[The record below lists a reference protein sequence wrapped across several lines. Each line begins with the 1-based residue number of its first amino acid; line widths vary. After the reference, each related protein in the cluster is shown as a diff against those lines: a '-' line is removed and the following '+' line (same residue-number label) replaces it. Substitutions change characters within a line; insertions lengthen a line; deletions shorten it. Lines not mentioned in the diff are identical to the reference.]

1 MASGWRAGGL
11 GVGVHALERREEEDK
26 GGRLNAR
33 GDLLWM
39 HKAQMRSSG
48 RGTGDNCGR
57 G

>member
-39 HKAQMRSSG
+39 HKAQMRSRG